1 MTKREQYTAYSR
13 TSDGD
18 TVKINIYKE
27 ANYELWSELQR
38 FFSPPYCIYKWTSS
52 KCNDIY
58 IGHTNN
64 FEARKKEHLK
74 DATTKDNDLYKKM
87 REVGIEHWTME
98 IIEEF
103 YAYNRSDAILVEQK
117 YIDEYRSNL
126 NMCQAY
132 KIKI

>member
-1 MTKREQYTAYSR
+1 M
-13 TSDGD
+13 
-18 TVKINIYKE
+18 
-27 ANYELWSELQR
+27 
-38 FFSPPYCIYKWTSS
+38 
-52 KCNDIY
+52 
-58 IGHTNN
+58 
-64 FEARKKEHLK
+64 KEHLK
-74 DATTKDNDLYKKM
+74 DATTKDNNLYKKM